1 MDGKLVPA
9 AVESS
14 GGRKTEGVCPESRV
28 RPNNVL
34 VSRSHRRVCEVDVG
48 VEASQDVAVLDRLE
62 VLGVEL
68 LTEWDALV
76 FLHHHAA
83 SLCTA
88 AQIAHLIGYDRA
100 EIGPALHR
108 LETLGLIQ
116 RSRVSQGI
124 RFYRF
129 SEPEEPERQS
139 SLLELMNL
147 THNRAG
153 RLMLLKHLKRSGLAP
168 QRRPYGGLR
177 LA

>member
-1 MDGKLVPA
+1 
-9 AVESS
+9 
-14 GGRKTEGVCPESRV
+14 
-28 RPNNVL
+28 
-34 VSRSHRRVCEVDVG
+34 VS
-48 VEASQDVAVLDRLE
+48 VEAVQEAAVLDRLE
-62 VLGVEL
+62 VLGVDL

-76 FLHHHAA
+76 FLYRHSA

-88 AQIAHLIGYDRA
+88 AQIANLIGYDRA
-100 EIGPALHR
+100 EIGPALQR

-129 SEPEEPERQS
+129 SEPEEPSRQS

-153 RLMLLKHLKRSGLAP
+153 RLMLLRRLKRSGLAP
-168 QRRPYGGLR
+168 QRRPHGGLR